1 MSSIIIIFFYQHRGS
16 IYKEHSS
23 NLPKSVKILNRR
35 LNSLES
41 RTSGSILATGNVSFA
56 QLRVTWGQFERFV
69 MFIIMFVA
77 FVSSTG

>member
-1 MSSIIIIFFYQHRGS
+1 MSSIIISFFSQHRGS

-41 RTSGSILATGNVSFA
+41 RTGSFLATGNVSFA
-56 QLRVTWGQFERFV
+56 RLRVTWGQFERFV